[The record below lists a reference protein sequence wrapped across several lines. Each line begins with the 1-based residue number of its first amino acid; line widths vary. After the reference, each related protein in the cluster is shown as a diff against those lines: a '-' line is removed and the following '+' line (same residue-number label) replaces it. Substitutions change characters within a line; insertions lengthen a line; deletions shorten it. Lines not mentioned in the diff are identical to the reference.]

1 MLSAFANIFK
11 IPELRQ
17 RILFTLAV
25 IVVVRIGAAI
35 PCPGVNTEILAKF
48 FHTIIEKNNSGGG
61 GNNPAGAVVGMFN
74 LFSGGALENCA
85 VFTLGIIPYIS
96 ASIMLQLMTAVVP
109 SLSKLAREE
118 GGRQK
123 ITQYTRYATIAICL
137 VQGYFYAKQFENP
150 EHSALLSGISAVTQQ
165 FGPLVPYP
173 GPMFEFTT
181 ILCLLSGTLLLMWLG
196 EQITDKGIGNGISM
210 VITVNIVSRL
220 PAAILQGFQMVFSPN
235 GENAVP
241 LPVVPLMI
249 FFLFAVIAG
258 TIAITQAMRKVTINY
273 ARQVRGNKVYGGQ
286 SSFLP
291 LKVNYSGVMPII
303 FAQSILLV
311 PAFMIQILPIGTAPW
326 ARALADSL
334 NRGTLYYVV
343 YVGMIFFFSYFW
355 VSFMF
360 NPIQIAED
368 VKKNSGFIPG
378 VRPGAPTAEFLE
390 YTMTRLTLA
399 GAIFLAVLAILP
411 ATIQRGL
418 GVPMLTAQ
426 FFGGTSL
433 LIMIGVMLDT
443 MRQMETY
450 LLQRHYDG
458 FLKKG
463 RIRGRSSAPMPS
475 LQSQTATGNY
485 VWLWVLIAILFIAGA
500 VLALR

>member
-1 MLSAFANIFK
+1 MLPAFANIFK

-61 GNNPAGAVVGMFN
+61 NNPAGAVVGMFN

-109 SLSKLAREE
+109 SLGKLAREE

-123 ITQYTRYATIAICL
+123 ITQYTRYATILICL

-165 FGPLVPYP
+165 YGPLVPYP
-173 GPMFEFTT
+173 GPLFELTT
-181 ILCLLSGTLLLMWLG
+181 IICLLSGTLLLMWLG

-220 PAAILQGFQMVFSPN
+220 PAAILNGFQMVFSPT
-235 GENAVP
+235 GENTVP
-241 LPVVPLMI
+241 LPFVPLMI

-273 ARQVRGNKVYGGQ
+273 ARQVRGNKVFGGQ

-311 PAFMIQILPIGTAPW
+311 PSFMIQILPIGNAPW
-326 ARALADSL
+326 ARGLVDSMQH
-334 NRGTLYYVV
+334 GTLYYAV

-475 LQSQTATGNY
+475 LQSQTASGNY
-485 VWLWVLIAILFIAGA
+485 VWLWVVIAILFIAGA
-500 VLALR
+500 VLSLR